1 MLFTILRVRLR
12 ILPHDGMVMHWK
24 INLQK
29 ERAEKQS
36 NLVSPLTQLHFLN
49 DFTKPHALTLKS

>member
-1 MLFTILRVRLR
+1 MLFAILWVRLK
-12 ILPHDGMVMHWK
+12 ILPHDGMAVHWK
-24 INLQK
+24 RNLQK

-36 NLVSPLTQLHFLN
+36 HLVSPLTQLHFLN